1 MTWQLRFRR
10 VLSLILILC
19 VDSVLADDDTFLQP
33 HSASYEAHISHGLSL
48 DGEAQRELVQQE
60 DGSWFYRF
68 NVDTTPAEIT
78 EQSVFDLIDRKIRPK
93 SYDYLLSGFL
103 IKDRHQSV
111 VFDQNTGTLNE
122 KYKKKQWSLDTLP
135 GTLDRLNYQLQLQL
149 DVGAGKQDL
158 VYQVIHKG
166 KFREYRFQI
175 LGKESIDT
183 KLGTKEA
190 IVVEKV
196 RDGGKQRET
205 KLWFDQS
212 APFALLKMIQTEP
225 DGEYY
230 EINITEL
237 RASDTANSD
246 K

>member
-1 MTWQLRFRR
+1 MIWQFRFRR
-10 VLSLILILC
+10 VLSLILTLSM
-19 VDSVLADDDTFLQP
+19 DSVFANSDTLLQP

-48 DGEAQRELVQQE
+48 SGKAHRELIKQQ
-60 DGSWFYRF
+60 DGSWSYRF
-68 NVDTTPAEIT
+68 HVDTTPAEIT
-78 EQSVFDLIDRKIRPK
+78 ERSIFELVDRQIQPK

-111 VFDQNTGTLNE
+111 VFDQKNGTLNE
-122 KYKKKQWSLDTLP
+122 HYKKKQWSLDSLP
-135 GTLDRLNYQLQLQL
+135 DTLDRLNYQLQLQL
-149 DVGAGKQDL
+149 DVGVGKPDL
-158 VYQVIHKG
+158 VYRVIHKG
-166 KFREYRFQI
+166 KFREYRFQV
-175 LGKESIDT
+175 LGREPIDT

-196 RDGGKQRET
+196 RDGEKQRET

-212 APFALLKMIQTEP
+212 PPFPLLKMIQTEP

-230 EINITEL
+230 EINITGL
-237 RASDTANSD
+237 SASNQNHST